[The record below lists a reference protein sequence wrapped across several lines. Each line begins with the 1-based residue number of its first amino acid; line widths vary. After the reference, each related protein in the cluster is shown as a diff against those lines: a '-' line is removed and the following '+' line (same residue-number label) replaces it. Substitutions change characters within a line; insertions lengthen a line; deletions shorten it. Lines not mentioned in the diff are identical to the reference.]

1 MSIDK
6 EMNKGNVLYTH
17 TQIHTQVYYLAMKRN
32 EILQFVSTWIDFHG
46 PILSEISQ
54 TKKDQYYMISL
65 IWNLRDKTEQ
75 NK

>member
-1 MSIDK
+1 MC
-6 EMNKGNVLYTH
+6 YTH
-17 TQIHTQVYYLAMKRN
+17 TQTHTQVYYLTMKRN
-32 EILQFVSTWIDFHG
+32 EILPFVSTRIDFHG
-46 PILSEISQ
+46 TILSEISQ